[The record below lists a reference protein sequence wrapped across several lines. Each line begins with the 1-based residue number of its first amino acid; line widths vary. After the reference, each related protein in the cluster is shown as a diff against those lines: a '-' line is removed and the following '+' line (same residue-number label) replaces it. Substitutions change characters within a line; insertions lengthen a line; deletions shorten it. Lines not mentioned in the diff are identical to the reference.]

1 MKNKVSLG
9 FAEVDI
15 TPSTNVQTV
24 GYGGLSEGVLHR
36 LLAQISVWHSNEG
49 ICCLVAID
57 HIGFM
62 REDANLL
69 RNDIGNKLG
78 IPREKV
84 MLCFSHTHS
93 APNVSLEPEYFGLL
107 RQQILSGVSEA
118 EKTVVP
124 VKAVWGLTD
133 ADIGVNR
140 RNDGGA
146 IDRRLG
152 ILKVTDAGTGQLRLM
167 ILRVTAHANALNN
180 HMITSDIFGVT
191 RELLE
196 ERYNC
201 KVMLTQGASGNIN
214 PKYYGLSE
222 ALDKTAV
229 AILEAV
235 SPCIDRLEPHE
246 INELSM
252 FSHTAAFSSDVP
264 SLERAE
270 AISKEAMLENG
281 IDGANWLEEV
291 SRLHN
296 ESVNQQLTEVEL
308 QYFRLD
314 NGCFCGTAEEI
325 MCELALDVV
334 KECDDSLIFFG
345 GYTNGCNGYL
355 PSAEE
360 YDRGGFEVLHSYLIF
375 YLYHGR
381 VMPLNRDAADKLAK
395 LVSQQWQKI
404 K

>member
-9 FAEVDI
+9 FSEVDI

-62 REDANLL
+62 REDASQL
-69 RNDIGNKLG
+69 RDEIGEKLG

-93 APNVSLEPEYFGLL
+93 APNVSLEPEYFDFLH
-107 RQQILSGVSEA
+107 QQILSGVSEA

-133 ADIGVNR
+133 TDIGVNR
-140 RNDGGA
+140 RSASGA

-152 ILKVTDAGTGQLRLM
+152 ILKVTDAGTGQLMFML
-167 ILRVTAHANALNN
+167 LRVTAHANALNN

-214 PKYYGLSE
+214 PKYYGSAE
-222 ALDKTAV
+222 ALDKTAAAV
-229 AILEAV
+229 LEAV

-246 INELSM
+246 IGELSM
-252 FSHTAAFSSDVP
+252 FSQAATFFADVP

-296 ESVNQQLTEVEL
+296 ENIKQQSTEVEL
-308 QYFRLD
+308 QYFKLD
-314 NGCFCGTAEEI
+314 NGCLCGTAEEI

-334 KECDDSLIFFG
+334 NECNDSLIFFG

-381 VMPLNRDAADKLAK
+381 VMPLNRETADKLVK
-395 LVSQQWQKI
+395 LASREWNKI